1 MWLNSAVS
9 WYTKNLNYKWYQP
22 IGCLHFIYVYS
33 FFLSK
38 KDKGISGCSL
48 IETGSSL
55 SLDQFMCS
63 SHLGTVV
70 QMTE

>member
-33 FFLSK
+33 FFQK
-38 KDKGISGCSL
+38 KTKTL
-48 IETGSSL
+48 AAVAL
-55 SLDQFMCS
+55 LKRAAAFP
-63 SHLGTVV
+63 
-70 QMTE
+70 